1 MPHRY
6 QLSRKRGW
14 RLPPNTIS
22 VARPGRYGN
31 PHMIRDR
38 SPAERLRVIQKYR
51 SDLKAGLLE
60 HTEYQLERKLCGL
73 NVACYCRTDEEC
85 HGDVILEVANRS
97 AGQNAR

>member
-1 MPHRY
+1 MPQRY

-22 VARPGRYGN
+22 VARPGKYGN
-31 PHMIRDR
+31 PHRMRDR

-60 HTEYQLERKLCGL
+60 HTLSTSWNGSY
-73 NVACYCRTDEEC
+73 A
-85 HGDVILEVANRS
+85 A
-97 AGQNAR
+97 